1 VSYAAAAPPTAAA
14 AAAEA
19 ASPAA
24 ADAAKRV
31 PARGVGGGTGVQ
43 ARIFGHKSNRNKIL
57 NGHVGLL
64 GDYDAA
70 QDKYKLTLPGGWT
83 GWHPAANLDIIP
95 AVGLCECIKPRH
107 PTMLLYPRFLSPLSQ
122 SPTLRPYTSPLSQRF
137 LSRCVPVSMVHVVSP
152 SKVLKLS

>member
-95 AVGLCECIKPRH
+95 AAATPATSATAAFATATAVAVAAKP
-107 PTMLLYPRFLSPLSQ
+107 
-122 SPTLRPYTSPLSQRF
+122 
-137 LSRCVPVSMVHVVSP
+137 
-152 SKVLKLS
+152 